1 MLAGLAWGGTDAV
14 TPRCFAYCGYWQP
27 DRMIPVLDPALQRFW
42 RRCSNLER
50 DDQLVLLAFVVTASA
65 VISLVLILGRSYHV
79 LILLVIA
86 AGWSQAPLIT
96 LTRSDA
102 FQYLDDVPAVVL
114 VAAAVVRAFS
124 SQDKRLHKALGLM
137 VIMVILVAI
146 GFVRSPDTEIGI
158 AQARQVLMPLG
169 LVFAGFVF
177 RDDIKWRKVSTYLLL
192 LAALTVAWALAEEI
206 MQAPL
211 LDPAWYHV
219 NVVGGNPRS
228 MRMGLPPA
236 YFADGVSD
244 GELTFRPGGPFM
256 NPPVMGFLLGL
267 GAFAAVARLRSFAR
281 LAMLAAIGLTLFF
294 AYARAG
300 ILLFLMVTVIY
311 FIWTKVGKYAGILVA
326 LGLGGYLFTTFIEQG
341 NTASHSDGLFSGLM
355 LGLQSPAGLG
365 FGTTGY
371 QAALE
376 GASTGVGSESLLG
389 LYFAWIGW
397 PMIAAALVLL
407 VYLGKLLRR
416 VPRSQS
422 LPVWL
427 AVGFVLTVASS
438 ESASSMAST
447 PALWLTL
454 GSVVAMT
461 VPLKLQAR
469 PVHAAAGPYF
479 QQRPMLQRSTSRR

>member
-1 MLAGLAWGGTDAV
+1 MLAILRV
-14 TPRCFAYCGYWQP
+14 LKPV
-27 DRMIPVLDPALQRFW
+27 RMIPGLDPALQRFW

-50 DDQLVLLAFVVTASA
+50 DDQLVLLPFVVTASA

-102 FQYLDDVPAVVL
+102 FQYLDDVPAAVL
-114 VAAAVVRAFS
+114 VAAAVIRAFS
-124 SQDKRLHKALGLM
+124 SQNRRLHRALGLM
-137 VIMVILVAI
+137 LLLVILVGI
-146 GFVRSPDTEIGI
+146 GFIRSPDADIGI

-169 LVFAGFVF
+169 LVFAGFVY
-177 RDDIKWRKVSTYLLL
+177 RDDIKWRKISAYLLL
-192 LAALTVAWALAEEI
+192 LAGLTVAWALAEEVV
-206 MQAPL
+206 QAPL
-211 LDPAWYHV
+211 LDPSWYHV

-236 YFADGVSD
+236 YFADGVSNGD
-244 GELTFRPGGPFM
+244 LTFRPGGPFM

-281 LAMLAAIGLTLFF
+281 LAMLAAIGATLFF

-300 ILLFLMVTVIY
+300 ILIFLVVTVIY
-311 FIWTKVGKYAGILVA
+311 FIWTKVGKYAGILVG
-326 LGLGGYLFTTFIEQG
+326 LGLGGYLFSTFIEQG
-341 NTASHSDGLFSGLM
+341 NTASHSDGLLSGFM

-397 PMIAAALVLL
+397 PMIAAALLL
-407 VYLGKLLRR
+407 LIHLGKLLRR
-416 VPRSQS
+416 VPRTQS

-427 AVGFVLTVASS
+427 AVGFLLTVASS

-447 PALWLTL
+447 PVLWLTV

-461 VPLKLQAR
+461 VPLR
-469 PVHAAAGPYF
+469 PQVRSVPAVMGPRF
-479 QQRPMLQRSTSRR
+479 VSRPRSTSPR

>member
-1 MLAGLAWGGTDAV
+1 MLL
-14 TPRCFAYCGYWQP
+14 P
-27 DRMIPVLDPALQRFW
+27 
-42 RRCSNLER
+42 
-50 DDQLVLLAFVVTASA
+50 FVVAASA
-65 VISLVLILGRSYHV
+65 VISFVLIMGRAYHV
-79 LILLVIA
+79 VILLVIA

-102 FQYLDDVPAVVL
+102 FQYLDDVPAAVL
-114 VAAAVVRAFS
+114 VAAAVIRAFS

-137 VIMVILVAI
+137 LLLVILVGI
-146 GFVRSPDTEIGI
+146 GFIRSPDADIGI

-169 LVFAGFVF
+169 LVFAGFVY

-192 LAALTVAWALAEEI
+192 LTALTVAWALAEEV

-236 YFADGVSD
+236 YFADGVSN
-244 GELTFRPGGPFM
+244 GELAFRPGGPFM

-281 LAMLAAIGLTLFF
+281 LGMLAAIGLTLFF

-300 ILLFLMVTVIY
+300 ILLFLVVTVIY
-311 FIWTKVGKYAGILVA
+311 FIWTRIGKYAGILVGA
-326 LGLGGYLFTTFIEQG
+326 GLGGYLLATFMEQG
-341 NTASHSDGLFSGLM
+341 NTASHSDGLFSGFM
-355 LGLQSPAGLG
+355 LGLQSPGGLG

-397 PMIAAALVLL
+397 PMIAAALLL
-407 VYLGKLLRR
+407 LIHLGKLLRR
-416 VPRSQS
+416 VPRTQS

-427 AVGFVLTVASS
+427 AVGFLLTVASS

-447 PALWLTL
+447 PVLWLTV
-454 GSVVAMT
+454 GSVVAMA
-461 VPLKLQAR
+461 VPLKPEAR
-469 PVHAAAGPYF
+469 PVPAAMGSRFPS
-479 QQRPMLQRSTSRR
+479 RPPLPRSTSRR